1 MNNRRTCSTKAWALT
16 TMLLG
21 VWLCPAQAAQG
32 GGQFNVNVTLQS
44 TNSPTVPKTGTCH
57 SSSLLNVG
65 SAVTLV
71 CSSDTLTDNRYVL
84 QSTRT
89 GEFIGFSE
97 SEAGSGN
104 VASWRIIQLAN
115 REYLEMLIGW

>member
-1 MNNRRTCSTKAWALT
+1 MSNHRTHFTKAWAVAT
-16 TMLLG
+16 VLLG
-21 VWLCPAQAAQG
+21 AWLSPAQAAQS
-32 GGQFNVNVTLQS
+32 GGQFNVNITLLS
-44 TNSPTVPKTGTCH
+44 ANSPALPKTGTCH

-71 CSSDTLTDNRYVL
+71 CSSDALTDNRYVL